1 MADITNKIEF
11 ITHWKWI
18 SEKVKGGQ
26 TMSKIEGYGVYQNS
40 YMNSA
45 VQNRNTRETEKT
57 EKTEKK
63 EPVQLSDRAK
73 KLLEEMK
80 KNYSNM
86 DFIVADY
93 ENDEEAAGY
102 LSKGTKEY
110 SVLIEPETLEE
121 MAADKDA
128 KAKYLGI
135 LDDAVD
141 QLKGIRDKLGE
152 NKDDVAR
159 LGITIG
165 KDGQVSYFAEL
176 EKAGER
182 QKEWVEKT
190 REAKKEE
197 RAEQEKKA
205 QEQKELDIAAQGR
218 TKKTRVQA
226 DTVEELL
233 EKIKNVDWNQIKSE
247 EKPVTGGKF
256 DFSI

>member
-1 MADITNKIEF
+1 
-11 ITHWKWI
+11 
-18 SEKVKGGQ
+18 
-26 TMSKIEGYGVYQNS
+26 MSKIEGYGVYQNS
-40 YMNSA
+40 YMGSTAKSRNSKEA
-45 VQNRNTRETEKT
+45 EKT

-63 EPVQLSDRAK
+63 EQVQLSDRAK
-73 KLLEEMK
+73 KLLEELK

-93 ENDEEAAGY
+93 ETDEEAADY
-102 LSKGTKEY
+102 LARGTKEY

-121 MAADKDA
+121 MAADEEA
-128 KAKYLGI
+128 KAKYTGI
-135 LDDAVD
+135 LDDAVG
-141 QLKGIRDKLGE
+141 QLKDIKEKLGD

-205 QEQKELDIAAQGR
+205 QEQKNQDIAAQGR

-226 DTVEELL
+226 DSVEELL
-233 EKIKNVDWNQIKSE
+233 EKINNVDWDQIKSE
-247 EKPVTGGKF
+247 EKQVTGGKF

>member
-1 MADITNKIEF
+1 
-11 ITHWKWI
+11 
-18 SEKVKGGQ
+18 
-26 TMSKIEGYGVYQNS
+26 MSKIEGYGVYQNS
-40 YMNSA
+40 YMGSTTQSRKA
-45 VQNRNTRETEKT
+45 KEAEKT
-57 EKTEKK
+57 EKAEKK
-63 EPVQLSDRAK
+63 EQVQLSDRAK
-73 KLLEEMK
+73 KLLEELK

-93 ENDEEAAGY
+93 ETDEEAADY
-102 LSKGTKEY
+102 LARGTKEY

-121 MAADKDA
+121 MAADEEA
-128 KAKYLGI
+128 KAKYTGI
-135 LDDAVD
+135 LDDAVG
-141 QLKGIRDKLGE
+141 QLKDIKEKLGD

-190 REAKKEE
+190 REVKKEE

-205 QEQKELDIAAQGR
+205 QEQKNQDIAAQGR

-226 DTVEELL
+226 DSVEELL
-233 EKIKNVDWNQIKSE
+233 EKISNVDWDQIKSE
-247 EKPVTGGKF
+247 EKQVTGGKF

>member
-1 MADITNKIEF
+1 
-11 ITHWKWI
+11 
-18 SEKVKGGQ
+18 
-26 TMSKIEGYGVYQNS
+26 MSKIEGYGVYQNS
-40 YMNSA
+40 YMGSTIQSRKA
-45 VQNRNTRETEKT
+45 KEAEKT
-57 EKTEKK
+57 EKAEKK
-63 EPVQLSDRAK
+63 EQVQLSDRAK
-73 KLLEEMK
+73 KLLEELK

-93 ENDEEAAGY
+93 ETDEEAADY
-102 LSKGTKEY
+102 LARGTKEY

-121 MAADKDA
+121 MAADEEA
-128 KAKYLGI
+128 KAKYTGI
-135 LDDAVD
+135 LDDAVG
-141 QLKGIRDKLGE
+141 QLKDIKEKLGD

-190 REAKKEE
+190 REVKKEE

-205 QEQKELDIAAQGR
+205 QEQKNQDIAAQGR

-226 DTVEELL
+226 DSVEELL
-233 EKIKNVDWNQIKSE
+233 EKISNVDWDQIKSE
-247 EKPVTGGKF
+247 EKQVTGGKF